1 MGLLSKIGFEA
12 SIGDAFKSVVSGKH
26 MKDRVDRDRKYHV
39 QNNAMKLGFIV

>member
-26 MKDRVDRDRKYHV
+26 VKDRADRDRDAFKSVDPY
-39 QNNAMKLGFIV
+39 F